1 MAQQF
6 IDPESEPDEEPEPE
20 IERHRRVRDVEFFDA
35 QPTPRAELP
44 EPSDVVERLALLACE
59 ILAGAR
65 NLDQISRWV
74 TDDVYRQ
81 VAERSI
87 RARRQRALTTNE
99 SLKRPTV
106 MVMSSHLCE
115 PRDGIV
121 EGVALVKI
129 GPRTRAVA
137 VRLEGLDRRWRAS
150 SLALL

>member
-1 MAQQF
+1 MTQHAS
-6 IDPESEPDEEPEPE
+6 DAEPGK
-20 IERHRRVRDVEFFDA
+20 HRRISDDEFFDA
-35 QPTPRAELP
+35 QPTPRDQLP
-44 EPSDVVERLALLACE
+44 EPRDVVERLALLSCE
-59 ILAGAR
+59 ILAGTR
-65 NLDQISRWV
+65 NLDQIARWV
-74 TDDVYRQ
+74 TDEVYRQ
-81 VAERSI
+81 VAERAIDSRRR
-87 RARRQRALTTNE
+87 RAQATVT

-106 MVMSSHLCE
+106 TVISSQLCE

>member
-1 MAQQF
+1 MAKHSS
-6 IDPESEPDEEPEPE
+6 DSESE
-20 IERHRRVRDVEFFDA
+20 RHKRVKDVEFFDA

-44 EPSDVVERLALLACE
+44 DPSNVVERLALLACE
-59 ILAGAR
+59 ILAGSR
-65 NLDQISRWV
+65 NLDQIARWV

-87 RARRQRALTTNE
+87 DARRRGAQATVS
-99 SLKRPTV
+99 SLKRPAV
-106 MVMSSHLCE
+106 AVMSSHVCE

-121 EGVALVKI
+121 EGVALVRI

-137 VRLEGLDRRWRAS
+137 IRLEGLDHRWRAS

>member
-1 MAQQF
+1 MAQQSF
-6 IDPESEPDEEPEPE
+6 DSEAGK
-20 IERHRRVRDVEFFDA
+20 HRRVSDVEFFDA

-44 EPSDVVERLALLACE
+44 EPREVVERLALLACE
-59 ILAGAR
+59 ILSGTR
-65 NLDQISRWV
+65 NLDQIARWV

-87 RARRQRALTTNE
+87 DSRRRRAQATST
-99 SLKRPTV
+99 SLKRPSVTV
-106 MVMSSHLCE
+106 VSSQLCE

>member
-1 MAQQF
+1 MALHSS
-6 IDPESEPDEEPEPE
+6 DSDRPL
-20 IERHRRVRDVEFFDA
+20 HRRVADVEFFDA

-44 EPSDVVERLALLACE
+44 DPAQVLEQLSLLACE
-59 ILAGAR
+59 ILAGMR
-65 NLDQISRWV
+65 NLDQIARWV

-81 VAERSI
+81 IAERAI
-87 RARRQRALTTNE
+87 DARRRRAQATQK

-106 MVMSSHLCE
+106 SVMSSHHCE

-121 EGVALVKI
+121 EGVALVRI

-137 VRLEGLDRRWRAS
+137 IRLEGLDRRWRAS

>member
-1 MAQQF
+1 MAQRSC
-6 IDPESEPDEEPEPE
+6 DSDGGK
-20 IERHRRVRDVEFFDA
+20 HRRVSDVEFFDA

-44 EPSDVVERLALLACE
+44 EPRDVVERLALLACE
-59 ILAGAR
+59 ILSGTR
-65 NLDQISRWV
+65 NLDQIARWV

-81 VAERSI
+81 VAERAIDSRRR
-87 RARRQRALTTNE
+87 RAQATSTA
-99 SLKRPTV
+99 LKRPTV
-106 MVMSSHLCE
+106 TVVSSQLCE

>member
-6 IDPESEPDEEPEPE
+6 IDPEFEPEQEPE
-20 IERHRRVRDVEFFDA
+20 SETERHRRVRDVEFFDA

-44 EPSDVVERLALLACE
+44 EPSDVIERLALLACE
-59 ILAGAR
+59 ILAGTR
-65 NLDQISRWV
+65 NLDQIARWV

-87 RARRQRALTTNE
+87 RARRKRATLTNQAPQRP
-99 SLKRPTV
+99 SV
-106 MVMSSHLCE
+106 SVMSSHLCE